1 MADLSFYKYLEAA
14 FRHKLYKDTT
24 ATSFKYLDYSLPYES
39 ISGKKGIFEYAR
51 KILPKF
57 YTSEFPDTKE
67 GNLAM
72 AKKVLEKLERKQDT
86 ELVKQFEGFNAAE
99 DEQTIEE
106 AKTQSETAAQ
116 PAAVGEPAATMAGGG
131 HMPSLPSTPSIRFT
145 SPNPRGELR
154 SGMEGGTGEGTAAT
168 NKSLPRDS
176 SRLNRDS
183 SGVHIRDKLVSQQG
197 SLGSSIQRPRIP
209 GSFVNAFKNF
219 GSKLGVFFKRNF
231 GKFLTV
237 GRIATGVGA
246 VIGGFAGAGLTGGA
260 SMGVLG
266 GSIGGAILP
275 SWVRSSGAGR
285 FFGRAGNGVINFGA
299 RLSNQVGKGGLK
311 LAGPKKKV
319 ALLLLGSFLL
329 FGLAAGLLGA
339 LNPGG
344 TPTGTSPV
352 AGTLPSDISQCKFE
366 REGDGASHKIS
377 YRSPL
382 LLTYIQEASRLTKI
396 PPAVLAAFIRVES
409 PSAVN
414 FSDDQVKSYQ
424 CIFSDPGRNVSASG
438 ALGIMQIQPQ
448 GSKSTEGQPASC
460 DDCIDAGA
468 KLIGKTVA
476 TITTQDYCD
485 PRTSVIVGAGWI
497 LKKMTKPTQYS
508 SKTYG
513 DGTKWDDAWT
523 NDREAINKMV
533 DGYYGCLKYPSCT
546 SGPYNYGGDV
556 WNSIQNCKITTAT
569 ASTRVQVTKDGPKI
583 AREGEEITYQITV
596 TNNEAGKVNVK
607 LSDSLVSEV
616 EFKSASDGGV
626 FERGIVK
633 WDLKDVTPSSTK
645 ILTLT
650 VVVKPLPSGVSE
662 INITNPKV
670 GFDKY

>member
-1 MADLSFYKYLEAA
+1 MADISFYKFLEAA
-14 FRHKLYKDTT
+14 FRHKLYTDTT
-24 ATSFKYLDYSLPYES
+24 ASSFKYLDYSLPYES
-39 ISGKKGIFEYAR
+39 IGGKKGIFEYAR

-72 AKKVLEKLERKQDT
+72 AKKILEKLERKQDT

-106 AKTQSETAAQ
+106 AKAQSETAAQ
-116 PAAVGEPAATMAGGG
+116 PAAVGEPVATMAGGG

-145 SPNPRGELR
+145 SPNPKGELR

-168 NKSLPRDS
+168 NKSLPRNS
-176 SRLNRDS
+176 SE
-183 SGVHIRDKLVSQQG
+183 VHIRDKLVSQQD
-197 SLGSSIQRPRIP
+197 SLGASIQRPKIP
-209 GSFVNAFKNF
+209 RSFINAFKNF

-237 GRIATGVGA
+237 GRIATGAGA

-275 SWVRSSGAGR
+275 SWVRSGGAGR

-311 LAGPKKKV
+311 LAGPKKKA

-339 LNPGG
+339 LNPAG
-344 TPTGTSPV
+344 TPTGTNPV

-366 REGDGASHKIS
+366 RAGDGTSHKIS
-377 YRSPL
+377 YKSPL
-382 LLTYIQEASRLTKI
+382 LLTYIQEASRLTNI

-424 CIFSDPGRNVSASG
+424 CIFSGPGRNVSESG

-448 GSKSTEGQPASC
+448 GSKSTAGQPASC

-476 TITTQDYCD
+476 TMTNQDYCD

-497 LKKMTKPTQYS
+497 LKKMTKPTPYS

-513 DGTKWDDAWT
+513 DGTRWNDAWT
-523 NDREAINKMV
+523 DDREAINKMV
-533 DGYYGCLKYPSCT
+533 DGYYGCLKYPSCS
-546 SGPYNYGGDV
+546 SGPYDYSSDV
-556 WNSIQNCKITTAT
+556 WNSIQSCKTTSTGGTTTTPITIPGL
-569 ASTRVQVTKDGPKI
+569 QFPIIGPTQAK
-583 AREGEEITYQITV
+583 GETEITYQIPLIYSGDRKINLRLTH
-596 TNNEAGKVNVK
+596 ELPK
-607 LSDSLVSEV
+607 EV
-616 EFKSASDGGV
+616 EFRSASDGGSFDAGV
-626 FERGIVK
+626 VTWQFN
-633 WDLKDVTPSSTK
+633 DVTAGTTK
-645 ILTLT
+645 TLTLT
-650 VVVKPLPSGVSE
+650 VFVKPLTGSIYINPRVDMYE
-662 INITNPKV
+662 I
-670 GFDKY
+670 